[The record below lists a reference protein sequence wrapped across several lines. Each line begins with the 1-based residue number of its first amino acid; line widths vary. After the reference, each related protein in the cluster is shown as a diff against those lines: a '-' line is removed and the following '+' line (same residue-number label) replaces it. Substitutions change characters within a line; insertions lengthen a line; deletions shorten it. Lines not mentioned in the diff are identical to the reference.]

1 MALAA
6 SPKTRNAV
14 TLAIEST
21 DVRLLTTRNG
31 RVDKWR
37 SVDLPPG
44 LVVEGVITDAAEMG
58 NILDELLK
66 PDQLDRKHVITALSG
81 LRAIPRILNLPRLQA
96 SLMEQTIAREA
107 RREMPLSVESLY
119 ISWHSLPAEGEQQRI
134 YLLGLP
140 RESVDAQVHSLQA
153 AGITPYVMDLKPL
166 ALIRAANQEEAVIT
180 NLERDTFDVILASN
194 YAPAIMRTFS
204 LAEEKGDVQVK
215 VDRLLE
221 ELAQTIRFYND
232 SHRGA
237 VLKPATA
244 IHICGRE
251 LNTPEMLEYMR
262 SVSDRAVE
270 RLTPPMP
277 CPEDLPVMEYAT
289 NLGLLMKRV

>member
-1 MALAA
+1 MGKAPA
-6 SPKTRNAV
+6 RNAV

-21 DVRLLTTRNG
+21 DVRLLTARNG
-31 RVDKWR
+31 RVDKWS
-37 SVDLPPG
+37 SVPLPSG
-44 LVVEGVITDAAEMG
+44 LIAEGVITDPAEMG
-58 NILDELLK
+58 KILDELLK
-66 PDQLDRKHVITALSG
+66 VDQLDRKHVITSLAG

-107 RREMPLSVESLY
+107 RREMPLSMDNLY
-119 ISWHSLPAEGEQQRI
+119 ISWQSLPAEGEQQRI

-140 RESVDAQVHSLQA
+140 REPVDAQVRSLQA

-166 ALIRAANQEEAVIT
+166 ALIRVANQEEAVIT
-180 NLERDTFDVILASN
+180 NLERDTFDVILVSN
-194 YAPAIMRTFS
+194 YAPTIMRTFS
-204 LAEEKGDVQVK
+204 LAADTGDTQAR

-237 VLKPATA
+237 TLKPATA
-244 IHICGRE
+244 IHISGRE
-251 LNTPEMLEYMR
+251 LNNAEMLEYMR
-262 SVSDRAVE
+262 SASDRAVE

-289 NLGLLMKRV
+289 NLGLLLKKV